1 MRPKILA
8 LVENTIGTK
17 LLLSTRLNALGY
29 RVTILSAAES
39 FRRRI
44 EAEAFDWI
52 ILDEAAVR
60 PVRRRLLE
68 HVRRDRQGARIV
80 WLGRPPQRWRI
91 PIEASFSRPLHYAE
105 IVAFFSRWAP
115 RDAHL
120 GGDPSPGDGVPCSS
134 GAGSKRRCLPG
145 GDAARKYS
153 PHATTV
159 AGAVEGGDKS

>member
-105 IVAFFSRWAP
+105 IVAFFSERAT
-115 RDAHL
+115 RNAHL
-120 GGDPSPGDGVPCSS
+120 AAHPSGGEEIRQSPDSGPRRHCLSS
-134 GAGSKRRCLPG
+134 GDERGKRLTEGTPRGCG
-145 GDAARKYS
+145 GKGRR
-153 PHATTV
+153 
-159 AGAVEGGDKS
+159 